1 MQRDRINKKLE
12 DIRQALLKEESL
24 YGLTVQKVVSEINTV
39 FILSERY
46 AERDAEHTRVA
57 FVRALTSVCLVQHG

>member
-24 YGLTVQKVVSEINTV
+24 YGLTVQKVVSEDNTV

-46 AERDAEHTRVA
+46 AR
-57 FVRALTSVCLVQHG
+57 LVWLVFQRI